1 MDLISVIIPV
11 YNVEKYITKTIE
23 SVLIQTYTNFELI
36 LVDDGSQDNSGQIC
50 DIYSA
55 KDQRVRVIHK
65 KNGGVSSARNVG
77 IDLSSGKYIA
87 FIDGD
92 DFVSEHYLETLHNML
107 VTNNVDMAVQV
118 YYNMY
123 PTGKEKSVK
132 EHINEVMSAWQF
144 IEFEILE
151 GRDTSPYVK
160 LYKTEII
167 KKYNIRFDENV
178 TNLEDM
184 LFLFHYVKECS
195 SVFYNTDE
203 INYYRIIRNDGVVFS
218 KFTVKKLTAMKA
230 RHHVFE
236 YLKFNKPNLL
246 MKHITC
252 ELNDGINFW
261 VEMLVSHYS
270 DKELLE
276 IKNYTK
282 KRMVYLLKK
291 RQFCMK
297 SFVKIVLLLTVP
309 NVYCF
314 ARKYIKKGKIYT

>member
-23 SVLIQTYTNFELI
+23 SVLIQTYVNFELI
-36 LVDDGSQDNSGQIC
+36 LVDDGSKDNSGQIC

-55 KDQRVRVIHK
+55 KDKRVKVIHK
-65 KNGGVSSARNVG
+65 QNGGVSSARNVG
-77 IDLSSGKYIA
+77 IEIASGKYIA

-92 DFVSEHYLETLHNML
+92 DFVSEHYLETLYNML
-107 VTNNVDMAVQV
+107 VNNNVDMAVQV

-132 EHINEVMSAWQF
+132 EDVNEVMSAWQF

-167 KKYNIRFDENV
+167 RKYSINFDESI

-184 LFLFHYVKECS
+184 LFLFHYVKKCN

-230 RHHVFE
+230 RNHIFE
-236 YLKFNKPNLL
+236 DLKINKPNLL
-246 MKHITC
+246 IKHIMC
-252 ELNDGINFW
+252 EVNDGIGFW

-270 DKELLE
+270 GKEFLE

-282 KRMVYLLKK
+282 RRMVYLLKK
-291 RQFCMK
+291 RQICMK
-297 SFVKIVLLLTVP
+297 SFIKIVLLSTVP

-314 ARKYIKKGKIYT
+314 VRRYIKKGKIYT

>member
-92 DFVSEHYLETLHNML
+92 DFVSEYYLETLHNML

-123 PTGKEKSVK
+123 TTGKEKSVK

-144 IEFEILE
+144 TYF
-151 GRDTSPYVK
+151 
-160 LYKTEII
+160 
-167 KKYNIRFDENV
+167 
-178 TNLEDM
+178 
-184 LFLFHYVKECS
+184 
-195 SVFYNTDE
+195 SVY
-203 INYYRIIRNDGVVFS
+203 G
-218 KFTVKKLTAMKA
+218 
-230 RHHVFE
+230 
-236 YLKFNKPNLL
+236 
-246 MKHITC
+246 
-252 ELNDGINFW
+252 
-261 VEMLVSHYS
+261 
-270 DKELLE
+270 
-276 IKNYTK
+276 
-282 KRMVYLLKK
+282 
-291 RQFCMK
+291 FC
-297 SFVKIVLLLTVP
+297 
-309 NVYCF
+309 
-314 ARKYIKKGKIYT
+314 